1 MPYLKSNWLSQYHTD
16 FLLCFLLERSFK
28 FYFYIYII
36 VLAHGCVI
44 VSTPLNQWRKY
55 LFIELHFQL
64 FQNYLLIFMWVYF
77 CHFILFHYYV
87 TIILSIPYYMITV
100 ALQKILKSG
109 NVSPLI
115 LLSFFKIVLVIFS
128 SAFPYKFRISL

>member
-1 MPYLKSNWLSQYHTD
+1 MPCLKNNWLYQYHTD

-55 LFIELHFQL
+55 LFTELHFQL

-100 ALQKILKSG
+100 AFTENLEIWKCESPNFALIFQNCFG
-109 NVSPLI
+109 N
-115 LLSFFKIVLVIFS
+115 FFIICFS
-128 SAFPYKFRISL
+128 I